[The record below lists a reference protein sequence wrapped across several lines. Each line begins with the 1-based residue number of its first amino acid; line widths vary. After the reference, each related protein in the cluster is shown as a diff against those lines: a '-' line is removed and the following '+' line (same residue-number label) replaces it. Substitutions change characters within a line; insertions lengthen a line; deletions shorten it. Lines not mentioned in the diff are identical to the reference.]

1 MKPACF
7 GNHGKKCLETGFN
20 EFVAK
25 PIDLSLLELLVNKYI
40 NKTTVVEF

>member
-1 MKPACF
+1 MKPTCF

-25 PIDLSLLELLVNKYI
+25 PIVLNLLELLVNKYI

>member
-1 MKPACF
+1 MKPTCL

-25 PIDLSLLELLVNKYI
+25 PIDINLHKLIINEYI
-40 NKTTVVEF
+40 HTTTVMEF